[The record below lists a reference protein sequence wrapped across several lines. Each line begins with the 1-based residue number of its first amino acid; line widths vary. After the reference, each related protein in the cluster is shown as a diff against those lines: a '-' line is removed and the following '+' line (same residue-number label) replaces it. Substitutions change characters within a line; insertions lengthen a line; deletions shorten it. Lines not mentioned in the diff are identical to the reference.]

1 MILQPIVE
9 NAVRHGIAPRSQG
22 GRIEIS
28 ARRENGLLRLAV
40 SDDGRGTDEA
50 VEALAAKGGVGLSNT
65 RERLARLYGDWHSFA
80 LRSSAGLGMTVTI
93 TIPYREGEEAADG
106 EADQGAYR

>member
-9 NAVRHGIAPRSQG
+9 NAVRHGIAPQSQG

-28 ARRENGLLRLAV
+28 ARREDGLLRLAV
-40 SDDGRGTDEA
+40 SDDGRGTDEN

-65 RERLARLYGDWHSFA
+65 RERLARLYGGRHIFELHSSHG
-80 LRSSAGLGMTVTI
+80 RGLTVAI
-93 TIPYREGEEAADG
+93 AIPYREGKEGADG
-106 EADQGAYR
+106 GDDQGAYR